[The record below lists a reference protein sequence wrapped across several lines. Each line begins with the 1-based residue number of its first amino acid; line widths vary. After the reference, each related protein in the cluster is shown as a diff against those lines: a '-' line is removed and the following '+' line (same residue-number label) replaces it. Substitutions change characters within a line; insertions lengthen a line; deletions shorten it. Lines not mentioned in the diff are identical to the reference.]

1 MLSCSSTPSGE
12 QYQITHSLGD
22 GAYGIVVAA
31 LHKPSNRQVAIKRV
45 LPFEHS
51 LFCLRTLRELK
62 LLKYFSEACVNENV
76 SLTMLLIVTLS
87 YALHRTDYLHFGHRK
102 THVNG

>member
-1 MLSCSSTPSGE
+1 LPSRAPTAAPLPERCHTGSD
-12 QYQITHSLGD
+12 YQITSSLGE
-22 GAYGIVVAA
+22 GAYGTVVGA
-31 LHKPSNRQVAIKRV
+31 LHKPTGKQVAIKRI

-76 SLTMLLIVTLS
+76 RTASLIHLPTM
-87 YALHRTDYLHFGHRK
+87 Y
-102 THVNG
+102 